1 MAEGTKLTDPRA
13 RKQELVDRLAR
24 SRRTVSHGRAVIKS
38 KLQVKTQLSRLF
50 RKKPK
55 AIFAGSVATGLALT
69 LLLKRPRKTKKT
81 APKSAG
87 LVLLGWLL
95 TLAKPAAKAWVVA
108 RAKQLAA
115 DRIKGT
121 QPGL

>member
-1 MAEGTKLTDPRA
+1 MAERKNITDPRA
-13 RKQELVDRLAR
+13 RKQELVQRLAR
-24 SRRTVSHGRAVIKS
+24 SRRTISHGRTVIKGR
-38 KLQVKTQLSRLF
+38 LQVKNQLNRLV
-50 RKKPK
+50 RKRPK
-55 AIFAGSVATGLALT
+55 AIFAGCVAAGLATT

-95 TLAKPAAKAWVVA
+95 ALAKPAARAWLIA
-108 RAKQLAA
+108 RAKQFAA

-121 QPGL
+121 SPSL